1 MKRLSAEGTALG
13 VAGQATLAA
22 KSNPHL
28 EGRDMGWFRNLN
40 IGKQLAVAFGFLEVL
55 IIGIGMFGLGQLST
69 VNETTVQVVSRQMPS
84 VRVLGALKY
93 DASAVRRSE
102 LSHLLATEHKEKW
115 DGPLKQA
122 MTDLEAHEKEYEPLI
137 NSDAARRL
145 DEDFRT
151 AWGKYLAV
159 HEREVVLAQDNEYQA
174 GLLAQSEGSNAF
186 EGAASILQD
195 EVVLADKDAAA
206 FAAQG
211 ARVYASSR
219 YWIIG
224 FLVGAVLSGFAMST
238 AIGRT
243 QSVASG
249 RMLAQMEEIAAKNLE
264 IEDVQVDSDDE
275 IGRACVALNTMK
287 NSLGGVIQLITETA
301 MRVAS
306 ASDELFAA
314 REQITSNSE
323 KTSAEA
329 NIVSQAAQR
338 VSQNLQTVS
347 TGAEEMATTIQSIS
361 SHAHEAASVASL
373 AVQTAQAANL
383 TVAKLG
389 NSSVEIGE
397 VIKVITAI
405 AQQTNLLAL
414 NATIEAA
421 RAGSAGKGFAV
432 VANEVK
438 ELAKQTAK
446 STEEIGRKIAAIQS
460 DTKGAVEAIGT
471 IAGVIDQINDI
482 SRTIATAVE
491 EQSAT
496 TNEMKRNVGEA
507 ATGAREISSGIGEV
521 ARVADGTSF
530 RAQESQRSA
539 QELSEVAK
547 LLSGLMAQFKI
558 KRRDARVELAVP
570 VMLTIADAKGHPKE
584 QEVQTIDISR
594 HGVLVEG
601 FRGVIRKGKM
611 VFLTRKNKKQEFRVA
626 WAGAKGTPKAGQIGL
641 SAVNPEAS
649 IWDDVLPG
657 RELPAVEA
665 APRSLA
671 AHV

>member
-1 MKRLSAEGTALG
+1 
-13 VAGQATLAA
+13 
-22 KSNPHL
+22 
-28 EGRDMGWFRNLN
+28 MGWFRNLN

-55 IIGIGMFGLGQLST
+55 IIGIGIFGLGQLST
-69 VNETTVQVVSRQMPS
+69 VNQTTVQVVSRQMPS
-84 VRVLGALKY
+84 VKVLGALKY

-122 MTDLEAHEKEYEPLI
+122 MNDVEEHEKEYEPLI
-137 NSDAARRL
+137 NSDEARKL
-145 DEDFRT
+145 DHDFRH

-159 HEREVVLAQDNEYQA
+159 HEKSVALAQENEYQA
-174 GLLAQSEGSNAF
+174 GLLAQSEGSDAF
-186 EGAASILQD
+186 EAASSVLQD
-195 EVVLADKDAAA
+195 EVVLADKGAAA
-206 FAAQG
+206 FAQRG
-211 ARVYASSR
+211 GEVYSSSR
-219 YWIIG
+219 FWIIG
-224 FLVGAVLSGFAMST
+224 FLACAVAGGFAMST
-238 AIGRT
+238 AIGRM

-264 IEDVQVDSDDE
+264 IEDVQVDSEDE

-329 NIVSQAAQR
+329 NTVSQAAQR
-338 VSQNLQTVS
+338 VSQNLQTLS
-347 TGAEEMATTIQSIS
+347 RGSEEMATTIQSIS
-361 SHAHEAASVASL
+361 SHAHEAASVAGK
-373 AVQTAQAANL
+373 AVETAQAATA

-389 NSSVEIGE
+389 KSSAEIGE
-397 VIKVITAI
+397 VIKVITSI

-446 STEEIGRKIAAIQS
+446 STEEISRKIAAIQS
-460 DTKGAVEAIGT
+460 DTKGAVDAIGT

-482 SRTIATAVE
+482 SGTIATAVE

-507 ATGAREISSGIGEV
+507 ATGAGEISSGIGEV

-530 RAQESQRSA
+530 RAQESQRAA

-558 KRRDARVELAVP
+558 KRRDARVELALP
-570 VMLTIADAKGHPKE
+570 VLLTTTDTKGHPVE
-584 QEVQTIDISR
+584 QQVTTIDISR
-594 HGVLVEG
+594 QGALLRG
-601 FRGVIRKGKM
+601 FRGELRTGKI
-611 VFLTRKNKKQEFRVA
+611 VWLTREDKTQEFRVA
-626 WAGAKGTPKAGQIGL
+626 WVGPKGTPKAGQIGL
-641 SAVNPEAS
+641 SAVDPPS
-649 IWDDVLPG
+649 PFWDDVLQG
-657 RELPAVEA
+657 REGPAA
-665 APRSLA
+665 ARSMA
-671 AHV
+671 AHA

>member
-1 MKRLSAEGTALG
+1 M
-13 VAGQATLAA
+13 V
-22 KSNPHL
+22 
-28 EGRDMGWFRNLN
+28 WFRNLN

-55 IIGIGMFGLGQLST
+55 LIGLGIFGLGQLST
-69 VNETTVQVVSRQMPS
+69 VNQTTVQVVSREMPS
-84 VRVLGALKY
+84 VKVLGALKY

-115 DGPLKQA
+115 DPPLNQA
-122 MTDLEAHEKEYEPLI
+122 LADLEAHEKEYEPLI
-137 NSDAARRL
+137 NSEEERKL
-145 DEDFRT
+145 DSGFRE

-159 HEREVVLAQDNEYQA
+159 HEKSVALARDNEYQA
-174 GLLAQSEGSNAF
+174 GLLAQSEGSDAF
-186 EGAASILQD
+186 EAAANILQD
-195 EVVLADKDAAA
+195 EVVLADKGAAA
-206 FAAQG
+206 FAQQG
-211 ARVYASSR
+211 AEVYASSR

-224 FLVGAVLSGFAMST
+224 FLVCSVASGFVMST

-264 IEDVQVDSDDE
+264 IEDVQVDSADE

-323 KTSAEA
+323 KTSAQA
-329 NIVSQAAQR
+329 NIVSQASQR

-361 SHAHEAASVASL
+361 SHAHEAASVASQ
-373 AVQTAQAANL
+373 AVQTAQAANT

-389 NSSVEIGE
+389 KSSAEIGE
-397 VIKVITAI
+397 VIKVITTI

-446 STEEIGRKIAAIQS
+446 STEEISRKIAAIQA
-460 DTKGAVEAIGT
+460 DTKGAVEAIGS

-482 SRTIATAVE
+482 SRIIATAVE

-507 ATGAREISSGIGEV
+507 AVGAGEISAGIGEV

-558 KRRDARVELAVP
+558 KRRDARVELATP
-570 VMLTIADAKGHPKE
+570 VLLTTTDAKGHPVE
-584 QEVQTIDISR
+584 QRVTTIDISR
-594 HGVLVEG
+594 QGALLQG
-601 FRGVIRKGKM
+601 FRGTLRTGKI
-611 VFLTRKNKKQEFRVA
+611 VWLTRKDKTQEFRVA
-626 WAGAKGTPKAGQIGL
+626 WVGPAGSPKAGQIGL
-641 SAVNPEAS
+641 SAVDPPSAF
-649 IWDDVLPG
+649 WDDVLQG
-657 RELPAVEA
+657 RERPAADA
-665 APRSLA
+665 ARAMA
-671 AHV
+671 AHA

>member
-1 MKRLSAEGTALG
+1 
-13 VAGQATLAA
+13 
-22 KSNPHL
+22 
-28 EGRDMGWFRNLN
+28 MGWFRDLD

-55 IIGIGMFGLGQLST
+55 IIGIGIFGLGQLST
-69 VNETTVQVVSRQMPS
+69 VNETTVQVVSREMPS

-115 DGPLKQA
+115 DGPMKQA
-122 MTDLEAHEKEYEPLI
+122 LADLEEHEKEYEPLI
-137 NSDAARRL
+137 NSDAARGL
-145 DEDFRT
+145 DQNFRE
-151 AWGKYLAV
+151 AWAKYLAV
-159 HEREVVLAQDNEYQA
+159 HEKAVVLARDNEYQA
-174 GLLAQSEGSNAF
+174 GLLAQSEGSDAF
-186 EGAASILQD
+186 EAAAKILQD
-195 EVVLADKDAAA
+195 EVVVADKSAAVSA
-206 FAAQG
+206 QQG
-211 ARVYASSR
+211 AAVYSSSR

-224 FLVGAVLSGFAMST
+224 FLVCAVAGGFVMST

-264 IEDVQVDSDDE
+264 VEDVQVDSEDE

-314 REQITSNSE
+314 REQITSNSD
-323 KTSAEA
+323 KTSAQA
-329 NIVSQAAQR
+329 NVVSQAAKR
-338 VSQNLQTVS
+338 VSQNLQTLS
-347 TGAEEMATTIQSIS
+347 TGAEEMATTIQSIA
-361 SHAHEAASVASL
+361 SHAHEAASVASQ

-389 NSSVEIGE
+389 NSSAEIGE
-397 VIKVITAI
+397 VIKVITTI

-421 RAGSAGKGFAV
+421 RAGAAGKGFAV

-446 STEEIGRKIAAIQS
+446 STGEISRKITAIQS
-460 DTKGAVEAIGT
+460 DTKGAVEAIGR

-496 TNEMKRNVGEA
+496 TNEMKRNVDEA
-507 ATGAREISSGIGEV
+507 AAGAGEISSGIGEV
-521 ARVADGTSF
+521 AVVADGTLF
-530 RAQESQRSA
+530 RAQESQRAA

-547 LLSGLMAQFKI
+547 LLSGLMSQFKI
-558 KRRDARVELAVP
+558 KRCDTRHEATMP
-570 VMLTIADAKGHPKE
+570 VMLTMTDSKGHPLE
-584 QEVQTIDISR
+584 QEVKTIDISR

-601 FRGVIRKGKM
+601 FHGTVRKGKM

-626 WAGAKGTPKAGQIGL
+626 WAGPKGTPKEGQIGL
-641 SAVNPEAS
+641 SAVNPASS
-649 IWDDVLPG
+649 IWDDVLDRRTGASPNPTP
-657 RELPAVEA
+657 EQA
-665 APRSLA
+665 RS
-671 AHV
+671 AHA

>member
-1 MKRLSAEGTALG
+1 
-13 VAGQATLAA
+13 
-22 KSNPHL
+22 
-28 EGRDMGWFRNLN
+28 MGWFRNLN

-55 IIGIGMFGLGQLST
+55 IIGIGIFGLSELST
-69 VNETTVQVVSRQMPS
+69 VNETTVQVIGRQMPS
-84 VRVLGALKY
+84 VKVLGALKY

-122 MTDLEAHEKEYEPLI
+122 ITDLEEHEKEYEPLI
-137 NSDAARRL
+137 NSDEARRL
-145 DEDFRT
+145 DQDFRQ
-151 AWGKYLAV
+151 AWGKYLVV
-159 HEREVVLAQDNEYQA
+159 HEKAVVLARDNEYQA
-174 GLLAQSEGSNAF
+174 GLLAQSEGSDAF
-186 EGAASILQD
+186 EAAASVLQD
-195 EVVLADKDAAA
+195 EVVLADTSAAA
-206 FAAQG
+206 FAARG
-211 ARVYASSR
+211 AQVYASSR

-224 FLVGAVLSGFAMST
+224 FLVSAVLSGFAMST

-287 NSLGGVIQLITETA
+287 NSLAGVIQLITETA

-329 NIVSQAAQR
+329 NVVSQAAQR

-361 SHAHEAASVASL
+361 SQAYEAASVAGQ
-373 AVQTAQAANL
+373 AVQTAQAA
-383 TVAKLG
+383 TTAVAKLG
-389 NSSVEIGE
+389 KSSAEIGE

-438 ELAKQTAK
+438 ELAKQTAM
-446 STEEIGRKIAAIQS
+446 STGEISRKIAAIQA

-482 SRTIATAVE
+482 SRTIATSVE
-491 EQSAT
+491 QQSAT

-507 ATGAREISSGIGEV
+507 ATGAGEISSGIGEV

-558 KRRDARVELAVP
+558 KRRDARVELATP
-570 VMLTIADAKGHPKE
+570 VLLTTTDAKGHPVE
-584 QEVQTIDISR
+584 QQVTTIDVSLQ
-594 HGVLVEG
+594 GALVRG
-601 FRGVIRKGKM
+601 FRGTVRKGKI
-611 VFLTRKNKKQEFRVA
+611 VFLTRKNRKQEFRVA
-626 WAGAKGTPKAGQIGL
+626 WAGAKGTPKAGQVGL
-641 SAVNPEAS
+641 SVVHPGAS
-649 IWDDVLPG
+649 IWDDVLQG
-657 RELPAVEA
+657 RERLADS
-665 APRSLA
+665 RSMA

>member
-1 MKRLSAEGTALG
+1 
-13 VAGQATLAA
+13 
-22 KSNPHL
+22 
-28 EGRDMGWFRNLN
+28 MGWFRNLN

-55 IIGIGMFGLGQLST
+55 IIGIGIFGLGQLST
-69 VNETTVQVVSRQMPS
+69 VNQTTVQVVTRQMPS

-115 DGPLKQA
+115 DAPFKQA
-122 MTDLEAHEKEYEPLI
+122 MNDVEEHEKEYEPLI
-137 NSDAARRL
+137 NSDEARRL
-145 DEDFRT
+145 DQDFRQ

-159 HEREVVLAQDNEYQA
+159 HQKSVALAVENEYQA
-174 GLLAQSEGSNAF
+174 GLLAQSEGSDAF
-186 EGAASILQD
+186 EAAANILQD
-195 EVVLADKDAAA
+195 EVVLADKGAAA
-206 FAAQG
+206 FAQRG
-211 ARVYASSR
+211 AEVYSSSR

-224 FLVGAVLSGFAMST
+224 LLACAVAGGFVMST
-238 AIGRT
+238 AMGRA

-249 RMLAQMEEIAAKNLE
+249 RMLAQMEEIAGKNLE
-264 IEDVQVDSDDE
+264 IEDVQIDSEDE

-323 KTSAEA
+323 KTSAQA
-329 NIVSQAAQR
+329 NIVSEAAQR

-347 TGAEEMATTIQSIS
+347 VGSEEMATTIQSIS
-361 SHAHEAASVASL
+361 SHAHEAASVASQ
-373 AVQTAQAANL
+373 AVQTAQAANV

-389 NSSVEIGE
+389 KSSAEIGE
-397 VIKVITAI
+397 VIKVITTI

-446 STEEIGRKIAAIQS
+446 STEEISRKIAAIQS

-507 ATGAREISSGIGEV
+507 ATGAGEISAGIGEV

-530 RAQESQRSA
+530 RAQESQRAA

-558 KRRDARVELAVP
+558 KRRDVRVEVALP
-570 VMLTIADAKGHPKE
+570 VLLTTTDTKGRPVE
-584 QEVQTIDISR
+584 QQVTTIDISR
-594 HGVLVEG
+594 QGALLRG
-601 FRGVIRKGKM
+601 FRGALRTGKI
-611 VFLTRKNKKQEFRVA
+611 VWLTRNDKTQEFRVA
-626 WAGAKGTPKAGQIGL
+626 WVGPKGTPKAGQIGL
-641 SAVNPEAS
+641 SAVDPPS
-649 IWDDVLPG
+649 PFWDDVLQG
-657 RELPAVEA
+657 RERPAAEA
-665 APRSLA
+665 GRAMA
-671 AHV
+671 ARA